1 MSKKCLILVLSSDW
15 PPYDVLMNCSQST
28 WDSINVK
35 NCETVY
41 YIAGSN
47 PNTEKVIYVPVT
59 NDLHS
64 MGRKTL
70 AAFEWALANK
80 ECNYLSRPQANV
92 FIHKREL
99 MNYIKTLP
107 DENVF
112 DTLEVLATPTTRR
125 YGWGCGTLFSRD
137 VVKKIV
143 DNKHLWDHSQMEDV
157 SMSHLLD
164 DIGVPYRKG
173 RIVSIDRQMNGWQAT
188 CYETESFQF
197 RDLSE
202 IVKAKGQ
209 YWFRTKQDDNRA
221 MDCVIMNEL
230 FKYLK

>member
-1 MSKKCLILVLSSDW
+1 
-15 PPYDVLMNCSQST
+15 MNT
-28 WDSINVK
+28 WDSIEVE

-41 YIAGSN
+41 YLAGDR
-47 PNTEKVIYVPVT
+47 PNNGKVIYVDV
-59 NDLHS
+59 DKGLYS

-80 ECNYLSRPQANV
+80 EFDYLSRPQANV
-92 FIHKREL
+92 YIHKTEL
-99 MNYIKTLP
+99 VNYIQTLP

-125 YGWGCGTLFSRD
+125 YGWGCGTLFSGD
-137 VVKKIV
+137 VVQKIV
-143 DNKHLWDHSQMEDV
+143 DNKQLWDHSQMEDV

-164 DIGVPYRKG
+164 DIGVPYREG
-173 RIVSIDRQMNGWQAT
+173 RIVSIDRQTNGWQAT

-197 RDLSE
+197 TDFKD

-209 YWFRTKQDDNRA
+209 YWFRCKCDSDRSVDEYV
-221 MDCVIMNEL
+221 MKEL
-230 FKYLK
+230 FNYLK